1 MARFPKFSKVLCTL
15 TSCSKFTRALTF
27 QNFCK
32 IPTLAAQ
39 SHALI
44 AGAEDMGG
52 DRNRLSQ
59 SVGAALDPDTGR
71 MISRSVIQS
80 HEPQAHFLKSTIYSL
95 KSTIYSTF
103 MCTLPCY
110 LESILPKQSFL
121 SKYKPPHPTQKPPY
135 PLTFQNFLGRTGWA
149 GTC

>member
-1 MARFPKFSKVLCTL
+1 MARYTKFSKVLCTL
-15 TSCSKFTRALTF
+15 TLCSKFIRALTF

-39 SHALI
+39 SHALL

-71 MISRSVIQS
+71 MISKSVIQS
-80 HEPQAHFLKSTIYSL
+80 HESQAHLLLKST
-95 KSTIYSTF
+95 TV
-103 MCTLPCY
+103 
-110 LESILPKQSFL
+110 SIVSKAL
-121 SKYKPPHPTQKPPY
+121 SIVRSCVHSH
-135 PLTFQNFLGRTGWA
+135 A
-149 GTC
+149 I